1 MGFNFFNFFANLME
15 FSKFPTSSVW
25 VYKID
30 TYICPCPSCHQHNI
44 HPWNFTKKKTLS
56 TLISGIR
63 SDPSPQRKACVVVAK
78 HSFGTTYYWFH
89 RELTVFSPT
98 RKISL
103 MAGSSTSKMLDGI
116 STKKIFYLLL
126 FVNAF
131 TLHSME
137 SCGCLLSVVV
147 ADEWV

>member
-44 HPWNFTKKKTLS
+44 HPWNFTKKKKPLS

-89 RELTVFSPT
+89 RELTVFSPKPG
-98 RKISL
+98 RSL
-103 MAGSSTSKMLDGI
+103 MAGSSMYYICTSSKMLDGI
-116 STKKIFYLLL
+116 STKKIY
-126 FVNAF
+126 
-131 TLHSME
+131 
-137 SCGCLLSVVV
+137 
-147 ADEWV
+147 